1 METTRRILL
10 GAPAVLL
17 PAGCNSTGP
26 NASQR
31 ISLSAR
37 TGSAGA
43 PAATGAAL
51 ADVVVTGSGG
61 SVKITSAQM
70 VLSRIKLA
78 SDAACTATSDTDAHE
93 PNDTPAPETNTP
105 TADNHD
111 QPECPSTHAGPARAH

>member
-10 GAPAVLL
+10 VAPAVLL
-17 PAGCNSTGP
+17 LAGCNSTGP

-61 SVKITSAQM
+61 AGEKNPAPKGVSPVQAGA
-70 VLSRIKLA
+70 RPG
-78 SDAACTATSDTDAHE
+78 CTAGPGQGGPRPHRKPE
-93 PNDTPAPETNTP
+93 PEAQET
-105 TADNHD
+105 
-111 QPECPSTHAGPARAH
+111 E

>member
-10 GAPAVLL
+10 VAPAVLL
-17 PAGCNSTGP
+17 LAGCNSTGP

-61 SVKITSAQM
+61 AGK
-70 VLSRIKLA
+70 K
-78 SDAACTATSDTDAHE
+78 
-93 PNDTPAPETNTP
+93 TPAPMVVARVKLAGDPAGTAASEPGPGEPPETP
-105 TADNHD
+105 H
-111 QPECPSTHAGPARAH
+111 P

>member
-10 GAPAVLL
+10 VAPAVLL
-17 PAGCNSTGP
+17 LAGCNSTGP

-61 SVKITSAQM
+61 TGENSPPQMALCRVKLRSAAARPGTSRPGA
-70 VLSRIKLA
+70 R
-78 SDAACTATSDTDAHE
+78 E
-93 PNDTPAPETNTP
+93 PHQKTHHLTNTTQAP
-105 TADNHD
+105 TLDH
-111 QPECPSTHAGPARAH
+111 

>member
-10 GAPAVLL
+10 VAPAVLL
-17 PAGCNSTGP
+17 LAGCNSTGP

-61 SVKITSAQM
+61 AGEK
-70 VLSRIKLA
+70 
-78 SDAACTATSDTDAHE
+78 
-93 PNDTPAPETNTP
+93 NPAPLGVSRVKM
-105 TADNHD
+105 AGGA
-111 QPECPSTHAGPARAH
+111 AGPAAPGTGGHEPHQTPPPAS

>member
-10 GAPAVLL
+10 VAPAVLL
-17 PAGCNSTGP
+17 LAGCNSTGP

-61 SVKITSAQM
+61 AGENNPAPEGG
-70 VLSRIKLA
+70 SRIKRG
-78 SDAACTATSDTDAHE
+78 SDAART
-93 PNDTPAPETNTP
+93 
-105 TADNHD
+105 
-111 QPECPSTHAGPARAH
+111 AGPGTAARQPHQKPHAVNNAPQT

>member
-10 GAPAVLL
+10 VAPAVLL
-17 PAGCNSTGP
+17 LAGCNSTGP

-61 SVKITSAQM
+61 AGENTPAPE
-70 VLSRIKLA
+70 VLWRIKLA
-78 SDAACTATSDTDAHE
+78 GGAACTAASGPGAPRPHQTTPPP
-93 PNDTPAPETNTP
+93 PNQTQ
-105 TADNHD
+105 H
-111 QPECPSTHAGPARAH
+111 